1 MRIQSRKKTR
11 NKDVIETNREENFK
25 NDSLLNSIRYYGKFN
40 EIITENDPVDLPTS
54 NEYIILLQ
62 NVKN

>member
-25 NDSLLNSIRYYGKFN
+25 NDSLLNSIRCYGKFN